1 MKIIKI
7 TKQLRNM
14 AYIKNIIKIEMTEAE
29 NLKSVVF
36 PMDQRCIVP
45 SAANFRS
52 IQCKVPSSCEISDKV
67 ESKVRIFTS
76 KLTFKSCEQ
85 IDPNYR
91 PLAFRITTADG
102 IRYLMGCDRR
112 PYSVLTRTENLPSS
126 HTESSLITYTATW
139 TDVIRPLQIIE

>member
-1 MKIIKI
+1 
-7 TKQLRNM
+7 M

-91 PLAFRITTADG
+91 PLAFRITTAASPDH
-102 IRYLMGCDRR
+102 IRYSPVPKPCQ
-112 PYSVLTRTENLPSS
+112 V
-126 HTESSLITYTATW
+126 H
-139 TDVIRPLQIIE
+139 IRNHP

>member
-1 MKIIKI
+1 
-7 TKQLRNM
+7 M

-112 PYSVLTRTENLPSS
+112 PYPVLTRTENLPSS
-126 HTESSLITYTATW
+126 HTRSKS
-139 TDVIRPLQIIE
+139 VV

>member
-1 MKIIKI
+1 
-7 TKQLRNM
+7 M
-14 AYIKNIIKIEMTEAE
+14 AYIKNIIKVELTEAK
-29 NLKSVVF
+29 NLKGLIY
-36 PMDQRCIVP
+36 PERDKCIIP
-45 SAANFRS
+45 SDIIFRL
-52 IQCKVPSSCEISDKV
+52 IQCKNPSSCEITDKV

-112 PYSVLTRTENLPSS
+112 PYPVLTRTENLPSS

>member
-1 MKIIKI
+1 
-7 TKQLRNM
+7 M

-36 PMDQRCIVP
+36 PIDQRCIVP
-45 SAANFRS
+45 STANFRS

-102 IRYLMGCDRR
+102 IRYLMG
-112 PYSVLTRTENLPSS
+112 
-126 HTESSLITYTATW
+126 
-139 TDVIRPLQIIE
+139 